1 MSSRSTTL
9 QPSITYDITRVLPY
23 VTEKLAGDGYFGS
36 GDGNHTAQFSLDSFT
51 GKFHVEASIAN
62 NPTDADWI
70 TIKLAEPTVS
80 TTQLTVLASGAV
92 SQSGNLVSDIEYT
105 APETSNKVYNFI
117 GNFTWIRVVVE
128 NWSTGTINS
137 ILLNH

>member
-1 MSSRSTTL
+1 MSSRSVII
-9 QPSITYDITRVLPY
+9 QPSIAYYISRVLPY
-23 VTEKLAGDGYFGS
+23 MTEKTAGDGYFGS
-36 GDGNHTAQFSLDSFT
+36 GDGNHTVQFGLDGFT

-62 NPTDADWI
+62 NPTSTDWI

-92 SQSGNLVSDIEYT
+92 SQSGNLVSEIEYT
-105 APETSNKVYNFI
+105 APETSTKIYNFV
-117 GNFTWIRVVVE
+117 GNFTWIRVVVDV
-128 NWSTGTINS
+128 WTAGTVNS

>member
-1 MSSRSTTL
+1 MSSRSTIL
-9 QPSITYDITRVLPY
+9 QPSITYDVQRVLPY
-23 VTEKLAGDGYFGS
+23 ITEKIAGDGYFGS
-36 GDGNHTAQFSLDSFT
+36 GDGNHTVQFSLDSFT

-62 NPTDADWI
+62 NPTDNDWI
-70 TIKLAEPTVS
+70 TIKLAEPTVN

-105 APETSNKVYNFI
+105 ASESSTKIYNFI
-117 GNFTWIRVVVE
+117 GNFTWVRVVVE
-128 NWSTGTINS
+128 NWNTGTVNS